1 MKVGGS
7 RNFGFGKNMV
17 WAASNVLKERYGG
30 GHFGTV
36 ATHAER
42 FKKFADFCRAIGVK
56 EARQI
61 NREILQGYA
70 KMLGELVN
78 NDEMRVSTAQNLLST
93 VNTVMR
99 AFRQDQ
105 QVWISPSQMVGK
117 RSTIR
122 ATIPQYCEREQVTI
136 LKNSLRQRG
145 EERVAAMVVLAR
157 ELGVRF
163 KEAILINAK
172 IGLSEA
178 MRHGSITVVTGT
190 KGGRPRELSITN
202 ERQIE
207 ALRDAVAA
215 QMGSPNMIIEG
226 SNYVE
231 YRDHVYYEFYRA
243 GGSHFHDLRAAYA
256 CDRYR
261 QITGYPAP
269 VLRLTGDAKPDRDAD
284 NAARK
289 IIARELGHNRV
300 DVVSEYIGGRR

>member
-36 ATHAER
+36 ATHTER
-42 FKKFADFCRAIGVK
+42 FKKFADFCRATGIK

-61 NREILQGYA
+61 NRDMLQAYA
-70 KMLGELVN
+70 KMLGDLVKH
-78 NDEMRVSTAQNLLST
+78 DEMKVSTAQNLVST

-105 QVWISPSQMVGK
+105 QVWVSPHQMVGK

-122 ATIPQYCEREQVTI
+122 ATIPQYCGREQVTI
-136 LKNSLRQRG
+136 LNSSLRQHG
-145 EERVAAMVVLAR
+145 EERVAAMVGLAR

-163 KEAILINAK
+163 KEAVLINAK
-172 IGLSEA
+172 IGLSES
-178 MRHGSITVVTGT
+178 MRCGRVTIAAGT
-190 KGGRPRELSITN
+190 KGGRPRELAITS
-202 ERQIE
+202 ERQIQ
-207 ALRDAVAA
+207 ALRDAVTA
-215 QMGSPNMIIEG
+215 QEGSLNMIIGG
-226 SNYVE
+226 SNYEE
-231 YRDHVYYEFYRA
+231 YRNHAYYEFYRA

-256 CDRYR
+256 CDRYQ

-269 VLRLTGDAKPDRDAD
+269 VLRQAGDPKPGRGAD
-284 NAARK
+284 NAARET
-289 IIARELGHNRV
+289 IARELGHNRV